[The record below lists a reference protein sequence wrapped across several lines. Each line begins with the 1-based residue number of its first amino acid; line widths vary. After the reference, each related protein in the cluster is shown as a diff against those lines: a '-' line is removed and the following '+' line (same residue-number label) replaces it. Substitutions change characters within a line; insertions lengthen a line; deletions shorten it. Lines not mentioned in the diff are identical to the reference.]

1 MASAASNLGG
11 AAALGGAPA
20 GANAGAGPA
29 LTAAA
34 SGQAAQAAQAA
45 ANATMNNGR
54 KDTTHSDVQKLQQQL
69 NDIKEQ
75 VLFNIVFEKIMH
87 IYYRKVAKIE
97 SIYFQS

>member
-1 MASAASNLGG
+1 MASAASNIGG
-11 AAALGGAPA
+11 AAALSAPA
-20 GANAGAGPA
+20 GANAGPA
-29 LTAAA
+29 LTASAAA

-75 VLFNIVFEKIMH
+75 VRFYGSDTLAPQE
-87 IYYRKVAKIE
+87 
-97 SIYFQS
+97 Q

>member
-1 MASAASNLGG
+1 MVLLSYPLINYLDSAGAMASAASNVGG
-11 AAALGGAPA
+11 AAALGGALA

-29 LTAAA
+29 LTASAAA

-75 VLFNIVFEKIMH
+75 VLFNILF
-87 IYYRKVAKIE
+87 
-97 SIYFQS
+97 

>member
-1 MASAASNLGG
+1 MASAASNIGG
-11 AAALGGAPA
+11 AAALSAPA
-20 GANAGAGPA
+20 GANAGPA
-29 LTAAA
+29 LTASAAA

-75 VLFNIVFEKIMH
+75 VWFTYIFFFKNFLV
-87 IYYRKVAKIE
+87 
-97 SIYFQS
+97 

>member
-1 MASAASNLGG
+1 MASAASNIGG
-11 AAALGGAPA
+11 AAALSAPS

-29 LTAAA
+29 LTASAAA
-34 SGQAAQAAQAA
+34 SGQAAQAA

-75 VLFNIVFEKIMH
+75 VRFYNI
-87 IYYRKVAKIE
+87 KVI
-97 SIYFQS
+97 

>member
-1 MASAASNLGG
+1 MASAASNVGG
-11 AAALGGAPA
+11 AAALGGATA

-29 LTAAA
+29 LTALAAA

-75 VLFNIVFEKIMH
+75 VWFTYIVF
-87 IYYRKVAKIE
+87 
-97 SIYFQS
+97 FQKFPCLNCNFLYQ